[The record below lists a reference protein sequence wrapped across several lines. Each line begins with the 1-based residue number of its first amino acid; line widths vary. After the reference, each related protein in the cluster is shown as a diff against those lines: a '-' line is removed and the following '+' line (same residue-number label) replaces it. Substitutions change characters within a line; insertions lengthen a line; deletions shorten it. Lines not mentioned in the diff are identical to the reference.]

1 MILPTQA
8 PHPRPHSR
16 LWPVVLVV
24 AVLGLIAGSY
34 PIANTSIGWHLS
46 SGHWILDHGEV
57 PRTDPFSITSENAEW
72 LDHEWGFQVI
82 VALTEDLA
90 GDSGL
95 GLLRALLVS
104 ALAVLMFRF
113 GFRSGL
119 SPPAALL
126 LASLCL
132 YGARIRF
139 FLRPELF
146 TLLLAPS
153 VVWLFL
159 YRDRCQT
166 RRWLLWIAVLM
177 AVGANLH
184 GGVLIIPILLAGIL
198 TAQWMQWLTHRK
210 GVSPL
215 PWGLAGLAVAA
226 AAPLFNPRGWHL
238 YAVPLKIAH
247 LVGLEHIPNPEWI
260 SPSPADVPSLYVAM
274 AVGLALLSMKERD
287 VARWMLLLMA
297 SALALRYVRNVGLFF
312 ALYPIAIGP
321 ALAAFPLANLHH
333 ESFRR
338 PIWRVTTLA
347 LACLVVG
354 SMAAAP
360 GHAPSWGFSQR
371 YYPHGAWAFIED
383 NSLESKTM
391 YNDVGFGGDLIRRHY
406 PKRRTFLDDR
416 NEIHEPLLEEI
427 HSILRSSNPSRWQA
441 MLDRYEVELALV
453 RYNPPFTVARPDGT
467 VVGRRGFS
475 ALWFPSDR
483 WALLYWDDAA
493 MVFADRTTIDSGLI
507 ARHEYRVI
515 RPDDTEELERRLAA
529 DPSLKAAFAAELARV
544 LEQQPDSERALALSQ
559 VLME

>member
-1 MILPTQA
+1 M
-8 PHPRPHSR
+8 
-16 LWPVVLVV
+16 V

-57 PRTDPFSITSENAEW
+57 PRTDPFSITSDNAEW

-113 GFRSGL
+113 GIRSGL

-146 TLLLAPS
+146 TLLIAPS

-184 GGVLIIPILLAGIL
+184 GGLLITPILMAGIL
-198 TAQWMQWLTHRK
+198 TAQWLQWLNHRR

-226 AAPLFNPRGWHL
+226 AAPVFNPRGWHL

-260 SPSPADVPSLYVAM
+260 SPAPADVPPLYVAM
-274 AVGLALLSMKERD
+274 AAGLALLSMKERD
-287 VARWMLLLMA
+287 IARWMLLLMA

-321 ALAAFPLANLHH
+321 ALAAFPLASPHH
-333 ESFRR
+333 ESSRR
-338 PIWRVTTLA
+338 PIWMMTSLV

-371 YYPHGAWAFIED
+371 YYPHKAWAFIED

-406 PKRRTFLDDR
+406 PERRTFLDDR

-427 HSILRSSNPSRWQA
+427 HSILRSSSPSRWQA
-441 MLDRYEVELALV
+441 MLDRYGVELALV

-475 ALWFPSDR
+475 ALWFPADR
-483 WALLYWDDAA
+483 WALVHWDDTA
-493 MVFADRTTIDSGLI
+493 MVFADRTTIDPDLI

-544 LEQQPDSERALALSQ
+544 LERQPDSERALALSQ
-559 VLME
+559 VLIE